1 MNLYKMIG
9 SKRKSSVLKSV
20 TVTDNYCEGARI
32 IEVEPYDQTGNNA
45 LDTTMDK
52 YDAAQTTIEK
62 ALHKVLPNELVR
74 VCVYSNKFDAFEYL
88 FNTKYETDGSFKC

>member
-9 SKRKSSVLKSV
+9 SKRKNSVLKSV

-45 LDTTMDK
+45 LDTTIDR
-52 YDAAQTTIEK
+52 YDAAIGTIEK
-62 ALHKVLPNELVR
+62 ALHKALPNELVR
-74 VCVYSNKFDAFEYL
+74 VCIYSNVFDSFEYL
-88 FNTKYETDGSFKC
+88 FNTKYETNGSFKC